1 MEHNVINS
9 FEKIIKSG
17 LYKEVR
23 ESKRIII
30 RESDY
35 ELKIRLYSEDGDG
48 IAFRI
53 EDFKAEANYLA
64 GEHSLRGGGKDNDLT
79 FLDNGTIYQF
89 EVKKTKTPNSM
100 LGKQQLTKGMSWVKH
115 ILNVALPN
123 YNNYFN
129 KIAYIQISIP
139 KRVSL
144 GRKPK
149 SFEYVLKKDGIIIL
163 LSSNVIKTID
173 LKNLSHY
180 LKNERRVMDLDWK
193 QF

>member
-1 MEHNVINS
+1 MEHNITNS
-9 FEKIIKSG
+9 FEKTIKSG
-17 LYKEVR
+17 LYKEIN
-23 ESKRIII
+23 ESKIII
-30 RESDY
+30 IKEPEY
-35 ELKIRLYSEDGDG
+35 ELNIKLYSENGDG

-64 GEHSLRGGGKDNDLT
+64 GKHSLRGGGKDNDLT
-79 FLDNGTIYQF
+79 FLDNDTIYQF
-89 EVKKTKTPNSM
+89 EIKKTKTPSSM
-100 LGKQQLTKGMSWVKH
+100 LGKQQLIKGMSWVKH

-123 YNNYFN
+123 YRESFN

-144 GRKPK
+144 VRKSKP
-149 SFEYVLKKDGIIIL
+149 FEYVLKKDGIIIV

-180 LKNERRVMDLDWK
+180 LKNERRVIDLDWK